1 MRAASRVISSESGE
15 PRPGRGRVV
24 ALLVLALS
32 LLGLAALPALHD
44 AVYHGSDE
52 WSAPA
57 AGHAHDGHACHHHAP
72 QLDEPEPAHPEP
84 AQPDHDERSCDIC
97 HLIHKVRTAAAAHT
111 LPAEAIC
118 IIADRRERVLL
129 PEALR
134 PTTFSLTDA
143 PARGPPRSV

>member
-1 MRAASRVISSESGE
+1 MRAASRAISSDSGE
-15 PRPGRGRVV
+15 PCPGRGRVV
-24 ALLVLALS
+24 ALIVLALS

-44 AVYHGSDE
+44 AVYHAADE
-52 WSAPA
+52 RSALA
-57 AGHAHDGHACHHHAP
+57 AGYAHDGHACHHHAP
-72 QLDEPEPAHPEP
+72 QPDEPEP

-97 HLIHKVRTAAAAHT
+97 HLIHKVRNAAAAHT

-143 PARGPPRSV
+143 PARGPPRCA